1 MDLSIVVF
9 DLRDA
14 IEELREERAELLKRI
29 EALEASAPRPE
40 DNEEQDQRH
49 DAGSDS
55 RVRSASLPKLCD
67 SEKCRDR
74 AKHEDIEEDEVRDQL
89 AEVVHS
95 AILPEGGS
103 R

>member
-49 DAGSDS
+49 DAGSNP
-55 RVRSASLPKLCD
+55 RVRSPFLPKLCD

-74 AKHEDIEEDEVRDQL
+74 PKHEDIEEDEVLDQL